1 MKNITIMDIAK
12 EAGVSKAT
20 VSRVLTDPQIV
31 SKPTRDRILQL
42 MDKYSYIPNRL
53 ARGLNGSPTNMIG
66 IIIDELA
73 NFFFIEIAEGIDKV
87 LSHNNY
93 SMQISSSRWI
103 YKREIELVR
112 SLISNSVDGVLL
124 APVRPDSQ
132 SIEILKRSE
141 IPFIV
146 MNCIPDD
153 NSVSYVTCDNTKGGE
168 LAAEYINSCRQDQI
182 ILITG
187 FDDQSMQDRV
197 KGFNNKISSSIPIKH
212 FKGINTLE
220 EGYDLVPKLLSDCKL
235 MELKSTLF
243 VTNDNVAI
251 GIINSLYELKL
262 EIPEQVSIIGY
273 DNIKLA
279 GLCRV
284 PLTTISQSCSSIG
297 TIAANEIL
305 NMVNGM
311 TNKTCI
317 HLIIHE
323 LVVRESSQLPL
334 SGYIASKENRTILD
348 KAEV

>member
-1 MKNITIMDIAK
+1 MKMKNITIMDIAK

-53 ARGLNGSPTNMIG
+53 ARGLSGSPTNMIG

-73 NFFFIEIAEGIDKV
+73 NFFFIEIAEGIDKI
-87 LSHNNY
+87 LSPNNY

-103 YKREIELVR
+103 YKREIDLVR
-112 SLISNSVDGVLL
+112 SLISNRVDGVLL

-132 SIEILKRSE
+132 SIEILKRSG

-153 NSVSYVTCDNTKGGE
+153 DSVSYVACDNTKGGE
-168 LAAEYINSCRQDQI
+168 LAAEYINSCKQDQV

-187 FDDQSMQDRV
+187 FDDQCMQDRV
-197 KGFNNKISSSIPIKH
+197 KGFNYKISPSIPVEH
-212 FKGINTLE
+212 FKGVNTLE
-220 EGYDLVPKLLSDCKL
+220 EGYALVPKLLSDCNL
-235 MELKSTLF
+235 RGLQSTLF

-251 GIINSLYELKL
+251 GIINRMYELELK
-262 EIPEQVSIIGY
+262 IPEQVSIIGY

-279 GLCRV
+279 SLCRV
-284 PLTTISQSCSSIG
+284 PLTTISQSCGSMG
-297 TIAANEIL
+297 TIAAKEL
-305 NMVNGM
+305 LDMVNC
-311 TNKTCI
+311 NARKTCS
-317 HLIIHE
+317 HLIIPE
-323 LVVRESSQLPL
+323 LLVRESSRLPL
-334 SGYIASKENRTILD
+334 YR
-348 KAEV
+348 